1 MGRAFEFRKERK
13 MKRWAGMAKTF
24 TRIGREIALAVK
36 SGGTSP
42 ENNSRLRLAIQ
53 NARAANM
60 PKANVESAIKKAS
73 GKEAENYQEVLY
85 EGKGPS
91 GVAVLV
97 ETATDNPTRT
107 VANVRMYF
115 DRCGGAL
122 GTSGSV
128 AFLFDRKGVFKA
140 KAEGH
145 DWDELELELIDAG
158 LEELKREE
166 DEVVLYCAFTEFG
179 SMQKALEDRNIE
191 TTSAGLEFIP
201 NQTKSVGDTEIEQVI
216 KLIDRLEED
225 DDVLNV
231 YHTMDMSE

>member
-13 MKRWAGMAKTF
+13 FKRWAGMAKTF

-36 SGGTSP
+36 AGGPNP
-42 ENNSRLRLAIQ
+42 EYNSRLRVAIQ
-53 NARAANM
+53 NGKAANM
-60 PKANVESAIKKAS
+60 PKSNVESAIKKAS
-73 GKEAENYQEVLY
+73 GKEAENFQEVIY
-85 EGKGPS
+85 EGKGAS
-91 GVAVLV
+91 GIAVLV

-140 KAEGH
+140 KAEGQ
-145 DWDELELELIDAG
+145 DWDTLELELIDAG
-158 LEELKREE
+158 LEEMKREE
-166 DEVVLYCAFTEFG
+166 DEIVLYCSFTDFG
-179 SMQKALEDRNIE
+179 TMQKALEDRNIE
-191 TTSAGLEFIP
+191 TTSAALEYIP
-201 NQTKSVGDTEIEQVI
+201 NTTKKLDDAEIDQVI
-216 KLIDRLEED
+216 KLIDRLEDD

-231 YHTMDMSE
+231 YHTMDMTE